1 MIRIAFRAETRKALI
16 TRLHDAYAS
25 HTTRLV
31 RRIHALIALADG
43 TAVREI
49 AQLLAV
55 GEQTIR
61 DWLHAFLLRGVA
73 SLVYRPREGRPPKL
87 TAAQRADLKG
97 LVLTGPEAAGYSSA
111 CWTSGMIAD
120 LITHRFGV
128 DYAPRYVCYLLGRLG
143 LSFQRGRFTSDHLND
158 EAALLWLE
166 ETWPTILRQAKEKK
180 AVILF
185 GDEASF
191 AQWGSIGYTWGLKG
205 VQPTVKTSG
214 IRKAYRVFGLLDCF
228 GGTLYQEGL
237 EGKKFNSESYA
248 TFLTGVLKQTTDYL
262 IVIQDNVSYHVSADM
277 RTFYAD
283 HGVPPGPRLTVY
295 QLPPYS
301 PDLNPIEGLWKKVK
315 KEATHLKWFPKFA
328 GLVTEVETTLTK
340 LAGLPAELTA
350 LQGDYRHLLLP
361 AEVAHD

>member
-1 MIRIAFRAETRKALI
+1 VIKIALTGATRKTLI
-16 TRLHDAYAS
+16 ARLQDAYAS

-43 TAVREI
+43 TAVSEI
-49 AQLLAV
+49 ACLLAV

-61 DWLHAFLLRGVA
+61 DWLHAFLVRGVA

-87 TAAQRADLKG
+87 TAAQRAELTG
-97 LVLTGPEAAGYSSA
+97 VVLAGPEAAGYSSA

-166 ETWPTILRQAKEKK
+166 ETWPAILRQAKEKP

-191 AQWGSIGYTWGLKG
+191 AQWGSLGYTWALKG

-228 GGTLYQEGL
+228 GGKLYQQGL
-237 EGKKFNSESYA
+237 VGKFNSETYRD
-248 TFLTGVLKQTTDYL
+248 FLAWALTQVTGHL
-262 IVIQDNVSYHVSADM
+262 IVIQDNVSYHISAELQ
-277 RTFYAD
+277 TFYAAHTD
-283 HGVPPGPRLTVY
+283 RLTVH

-301 PDLNPIEGLWKKVK
+301 PDLNPIE
-315 KEATHLKWFPKFA
+315 PR
-328 GLVTEVETTLTK
+328 
-340 LAGLPAELTA
+340 PI
-350 LQGDYRHLLLP
+350 
-361 AEVAHD
+361 

>member
-1 MIRIAFRAETRKALI
+1 MIRIALARETRKALI
-16 TRLHDAYAS
+16 ARLQDAYAS

-31 RRIHALIALADG
+31 RRIHALLALADG
-43 TAVREI
+43 TSVDEI

-61 DWLHAFLLRGVA
+61 DWLHGFIGRGLA
-73 SLVYRPREGRPPKL
+73 SLLYRPREGRPPKL
-87 TAAQRADLKG
+87 TAAQRADLKEV
-97 LVLTGPEAAGYSSA
+97 VLAGPEAAGYSSA
-111 CWTSGMIAD
+111 CWTSG
-120 LITHRFGV
+120 LITELIKVRFGV

-143 LSFQRGRFTSDHLND
+143 LSYQRGRFTSDHLNE

-166 ETWPTILRQAKEKK
+166 ETWPQIRRQAKEKQ

-191 AQWGSIGYTWGLKG
+191 AQWGTLGYTWALKG

-214 IRKAYRVFGLLDCF
+214 IRKADRVFGLLDCF
-228 GGTLYQEGL
+228 GGTLYQQGL
-237 EGKKFNSESYA
+237 EGKFNSDTYQD
-248 TFLTGVLKQTTDYL
+248 FLTWVLTQVSGQL
-262 IVIQDNVSYHVSADM
+262 VIIQDNVAYHTSAEM
-277 RTFYAD
+277 QTFYAD
-283 HGVPPGPRLTVY
+283 HADRLTVY

-315 KEATHLKWFPKFA
+315 KDATHLKWFPKFTD
-328 GLVTEVETTLTK
+328 LVTKVKTTLTK

-350 LQGDYRHLLLP
+350 LQGEYRHLILP
-361 AEVAHD
+361 AD

>member
-1 MIRIAFRAETRKALI
+1 MVRMTLVGETRKVLLQ
-16 TRLHDAYAS
+16 RLQQAYAA

-31 RRIHALIALADG
+31 RRIHALLALADG
-43 TAVREI
+43 KTLDEVAET
-49 AQLLAV
+49 LGV

-61 DWLHAFLLRGVA
+61 DWFHAFIAQGVD
-73 SLVYRPREGRPPKL
+73 SLFYRPRAGRPAKL
-87 TAAQRADLKG
+87 TRSQRQELKE
-97 LVLTGPEAAGYSSA
+97 LVLAGPEAAGYSSG

-120 LITHRFGV
+120 LIQLRFRV
-128 DYAPRYVCYLLGRLG
+128 EYAPRYVCHLLGLLG

-158 EAALLWLE
+158 EAVLLWLE
-166 ETWPTILRQAKEKK
+166 ETWPAILRQAKEKP

-191 AQWGSIGYTWGLKG
+191 AQWGTIGYTWALKG

-228 GGTLYQEGL
+228 GGTLYQQGL
-237 EGKKFNSESYA
+237 EGKKFNSDTYA
-248 TFLTGVLKQTTDYL
+248 HFLTWVLTQTSDHL
-262 IVIQDNVSYHVSADM
+262 IVIQDNAKYHVSAAM
-277 RTFYAD
+277 QTFYAKHTD
-283 HGVPPGPRLTVY
+283 RLTVY

-301 PDLNPIEGLWKKVK
+301 PELNPIEGLWKKVK
-315 KEATHLKWFPKFA
+315 KEATHLKWFPKFSD
-328 GLVTEVETTLTK
+328 LVTEVKTTLTK
-340 LAGLPAELTA
+340 LAALPAELTA

>member
-1 MIRIAFRAETRKALI
+1 MVRMTLVGETRKALVE
-16 TRLHDAYAS
+16 RLQQAYAS
-25 HTTRLV
+25 QTTRLV
-31 RRIHALIALADG
+31 RRIHALFALAEGKTLDEVAAMFG
-43 TAVREI
+43 I
-49 AQLLAV
+49 
-55 GEQTIR
+55 GEQTMR
-61 DWLHAFLLRGVA
+61 DWVHAFLLRGVA
-73 SLVYRPREGRPPKL
+73 SLFYQAWPGRPAKL
-87 TAAQRADLKG
+87 TGNQRQELKG
-97 LVLTGPEAAGYSSA
+97 LVLAGPEAAGYSSA
-111 CWTSGMIAD
+111 GWTSGMIAD
-120 LITHRFGV
+120 LIHLRFGV
-128 DYAPRYVCYLLGRLG
+128 EYAPRYVCHLLGLLG

-191 AQWGSIGYTWGLKG
+191 AQWGTIGYPWALKG

-228 GGTLYQEGL
+228 GGTLDQQGL

-248 TFLTGVLKQTTDYL
+248 TFLTGVLAQTTDHL
-262 IVIQDNVSYHVSADM
+262 IVIQDNAKYHVSADM
-277 RTFYAD
+277 RIFYAKNTD
-283 HGVPPGPRLTVY
+283 RLTVY

-315 KEATHLKWFPKFA
+315 KEATHLKWFPKFTD
-328 GLVTEVETTLTK
+328 LVTRVETTLTK
-340 LAGLPAELTA
+340 LAGLPTELTA